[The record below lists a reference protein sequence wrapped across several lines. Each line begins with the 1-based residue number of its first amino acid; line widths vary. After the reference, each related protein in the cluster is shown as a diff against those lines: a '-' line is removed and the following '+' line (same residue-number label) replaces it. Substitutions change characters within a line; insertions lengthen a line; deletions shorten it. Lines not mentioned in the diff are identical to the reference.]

1 MTRSSRVTVPCCP
14 HHVVQRGNRKLNV
27 FKDDS
32 DRLVYL
38 RLMRDAC
45 RVHHVDVWG
54 YSLMDNHVHLV
65 QVPEQEDSISRAI
78 QDAHGKFARYVN
90 AKYDLVGHAWH
101 GRFKSAPMDEWH
113 CWNAIRYVERNPV
126 RAGLVKRAEEYLWSS
141 AAAHCGLR
149 DDMLLSGD
157 CPLVHEIR
165 NWSEWL
171 QIEDDKMDSLIRRQT
186 LLGQPIG
193 SKEFISRLKRQNGRK

>member
-1 MTRSSRVTVPCCP
+1 MTRPPRFAVAGCP

-27 FKDDS
+27 FQDDS

-38 RLMRDAC
+38 RLMCDAC
-45 RVHHVDVWG
+45 RIHHAQVWA

-65 QVPEQEDSISRAI
+65 QVPEYEDSLSRVI
-78 QDAHGKFARYVN
+78 QHAHSAYTRYVN
-90 AKYDLVGHAWH
+90 TKYNLVGHAWH
-101 GRFKSAPMDEWH
+101 GRFKSAPLDECH
-113 CWNAIRYVERNPV
+113 CRNAIRYVERNPV
-126 RAGLVKRAEEYLWSS
+126 RAGLVKRAEDYLWSS

-157 CPLVHEIR
+157 CPLVHEIT

-171 QIEDDKMDSLIRRQT
+171 RIEDDRMDSLIRRHTQ
-186 LLGQPIG
+186 LGEPIG
-193 SKEFISRLKRQNGRK
+193 SQEFIRRVKR